1 MHTWKNRTLERRA
14 RTVFEESIS
23 MKQAF
28 IREGLDLLVQA
39 AQTIALAF
47 NRGNRLFLFGNGGSA
62 ADAQH
67 IAAEFVNRYQLERP
81 GLPALAITT
90 DTSTLTSIGN
100 DFDFDSVF
108 SRQLKALGQKGDV
121 AWALSTSGDSSNVLR
136 GLGVARELGMYSIA
150 LLGKDG
156 GKATDLSDLP
166 IIVKALE
173 TPRIQELHILASHVI
188 CELVETIL
196 FQEPPHDG

>member
-1 MHTWKNRTLERRA
+1 
-14 RTVFEESIS
+14 

-39 AQTIALAF
+39 SKAIALAF
-47 NRGNRLFLFGNGGSA
+47 SRNHRLFLFGNGGSA

-67 IAAEFVNRYQLERP
+67 IAAEFVNRYRMERP

-90 DTSTLTSIGN
+90 DSSILTSIGN

-121 AWALSTSGDSSNVLR
+121 AWALSTSGGSSNVLR
-136 GLGVARELGMYSIA
+136 GLGMARQLGMYSIA

-156 GKATDLSDLP
+156 GKATELSDLA
-166 IIVKALE
+166 IIVRGLE

-188 CELVETIL
+188 CDLVETIL
-196 FQEPPHDG
+196 FQEPPHGD